1 MTMAEERPIRGILL
15 AMIIAM
21 IKNQGTPY
29 AGNGLIRF
37 S

>member
-15 AMIIAM
+15 AMA
-21 IKNQGTPY
+21 KNQGTPY